1 MSADLNMSVEM
12 RGNREELAAML
23 KVLNYYET
31 VKGAQY
37 NTKRN
42 CAYINFVEITTPGN
56 RGHLEEKK
64 ISELAAMAENS
75 NLTLSAGG
83 PYGHYAGL
91 KEVGLF
97 EDMANAAPN
106 AWFSC
111 TISGFVGSADVFY
124 SAELKDGL
132 LTVSASEEDEDC
144 LDQYVNDFTEKVSY
158 SEFCEFFQIDEEEY
172 DEEVYEEF
180 LFCAADRHVFDW
192 LGMSQFFCS
201 DFCEV
206 FEEYFSE
213 NEADE
218 DAVENFRKKLCE
230 LGIGSADDFSSTVES
245 YTYNPVTG
253 VTTFESNTCDEDD
266 DFFDDDEDDED

>member
-23 KVLNYYET
+23 KVLHYYET
-31 VKGAQY
+31 KKQAQY
-37 NTKRN
+37 NACRN
-42 CAYINFVEITTPGN
+42 CAYIDWVEITCQGK
-56 RGHLEEKK
+56 RCHLEEQR
-64 ISELAAMAENS
+64 ISELAAMAGNNE
-75 NLTLSAGG
+75 LTATAGG
-83 PYGHYAGL
+83 PYGYYATPS
-91 KEVGLF
+91 EIRLF

-111 TISGFVGSADVFY
+111 TIGGFVGNADVSY

-132 LTVSASEEDEDC
+132 LTVSASEEDDDSI
-144 LDQYVNDFTEKVSY
+144 DQYVNDFTEKVSY

-230 LGIGSADDFSSTVES
+230 LGIGSADDFSGTVES

-253 VTTFESNTCDEDD
+253 VTTFESNACDEDD